1 MMYRITLPFWHSCV
15 ERRWKAPSRD
25 IRISGRGRGRA
36 GIACLYCQMGE
47 GGMQGKGTG
56 SCGESVGIFCPLW
69 KMERDAFLYV
79 YEWTAKLSS
88 LLLLDLLARSSVRIY
103 YAGDFDPEG
112 LLIAQKLKQYYQG
125 EMIFWHMTSQDYD
138 QAMSKET
145 ISDRRLKMLE
155 RITDPGLLPAVERMR
170 EEKKAGYQE
179 KLIGLYTD

>member
-1 MMYRITLPFWHSCV
+1 MCMNGQPR
-15 ERRWKAPSRD
+15 
-25 IRISGRGRGRA
+25 
-36 GIACLYCQMGE
+36 
-47 GGMQGKGTG
+47 
-56 SCGESVGIFCPLW
+56 
-69 KMERDAFLYV
+69 
-79 YEWTAKLSS
+79 LSS

-155 RITDPGLLPAVERMR
+155 RITDPGLLPAVERMK
-170 EEKKAGYQE
+170 EEKRAGYQE
-179 KLIGLYTD
+179 KLISLYTD